1 MTAKSIPPVLQSS
14 SPLILASASPR
25 RLELLSQIGIKPDAV
40 IPADIDETILKGE
53 LPKTLALRLAKS
65 KAEKIADANPK
76 AFILAADTVVACGR
90 RLMDKPTDASDARR
104 ILEILS
110 GRRHKVYGGLCLIAP
125 DGKSRARLCET
136 TVSFRRL
143 SEKEIAAYIDSGEW
157 EGKAGAYA
165 IQGMA
170 ATFTKFLS
178 GSHSNVIGLSLYDV
192 SAMLDAAG
200 YKKE

>member
-1 MTAKSIPPVLQSS
+1 MKNK
-14 SPLILASASPR
+14 LILASASPR

-53 LPKTLALRLAKS
+53 LPKNLATRLAKG
-65 KAEKIADANPK
+65 KAEKIAIANPN

-90 RLMDKPTDASDARR
+90 RLMDKPTDANDARR

-125 DGKSRARLCET
+125 DGKSRSRLCET

-143 SEKEIAAYIDSGEW
+143 SQSEITAYIDSGEW

-192 SAMLDAAG
+192 ASMLDTAG

>member
-1 MTAKSIPPVLQSS
+1 MKNK
-14 SPLILASASPR
+14 LILASASPR

-53 LPKTLALRLAKS
+53 LPKNLATRLAKG
-65 KAEKIADANPK
+65 KAEKIAISNPN

-90 RLMDKPTDASDARR
+90 RLMDKPTDANDARR

-125 DGKSRARLCET
+125 DGKSRSRLCET
-136 TVSFRRL
+136 TVAFRRL
-143 SEKEIAAYIDSGEW
+143 SQSEITAYIDSGEW

-192 SAMLDAAG
+192 ASMLDTAG